1 MKTYMMEIKELKFSY
16 GFKKPDIFSDFSLT
30 LQPGAV
36 YGLLGKNGTGKSTL
50 LYLMCGLLR
59 PKSGSV
65 TFCGSEMSR
74 RQPSALQEIFIVPE
88 EFTLPAVTLAQ
99 YVKYNAQF
107 YPRFSNEILNNCLRD
122 FEMDSNLRLN
132 ELSMGQKK
140 KAFMSF
146 ALATNTRLLLMDEPT
161 NGFDIPSKS
170 QMRKVIASN
179 MSDEKTI
186 VVSTHQVRDVENLLD
201 HVLMVDSG
209 KTVARQQLRHAGI
222 QAPFHRPTDV
232 GTHRRS
238 HLCAAVTSRQQ
249 RNLCQPLRRRERNQ
263 S

>member
-30 LQPGAV
+30 LKPGAV

-122 FEMDSNLRLN
+122 FEMDGNLRLN

-170 QMRKVIASN
+170 QMRKVI
-179 MSDEKTI
+179 
-186 VVSTHQVRDVENLLD
+186 
-201 HVLMVDSG
+201 
-209 KTVARQQLRHAGI
+209 RQ
-222 QAPFHRPTDV
+222 T
-232 GTHRRS
+232 
-238 HLCAAVTSRQQ
+238 
-249 RNLCQPLRRRERNQ
+249 
-263 S
+263 

>member
-132 ELSMGQKK
+132 ELSMG
-140 KAFMSF
+140 
-146 ALATNTRLLLMDEPT
+146 
-161 NGFDIPSKS
+161 
-170 QMRKVIASN
+170 
-179 MSDEKTI
+179 
-186 VVSTHQVRDVENLLD
+186 
-201 HVLMVDSG
+201 
-209 KTVARQQLRHAGI
+209 
-222 QAPFHRPTDV
+222 
-232 GTHRRS
+232 
-238 HLCAAVTSRQQ
+238 
-249 RNLCQPLRRRERNQ
+249 RRRRRL
-263 S
+263 

>member
-1 MKTYMMEIKELKFSY
+1 MMEIKELKFSY

-161 NGFDIPSKS
+161 KGLDSYFKKEFAEILDLLKKQGVTIFMISHDIEFCASYADRCGLFFDGNIAASGTPKS
-170 QMRKVIASN
+170 FFAGNNFYTTAANRMARKYFPMAVTAA
-179 MSDEKTI
+179 
-186 VVSTHQVRDVENLLD
+186 DVAEALLD
-201 HVLMVDSG
+201 DSRCVIC
-209 KTVARQQLRHAGI
+209 KKR
-222 QAPFHRPTDV
+222 
-232 GTHRRS
+232 
-238 HLCAAVTSRQQ
+238 
-249 RNLCQPLRRRERNQ
+249 
-263 S
+263 

>member
-1 MKTYMMEIKELKFSY
+1 M
-16 GFKKPDIFSDFSLT
+16 
-30 LQPGAV
+30 

-122 FEMDSNLRLN
+122 FEMDGNLRLN

-186 VVSTHQVRDVENLLD
+186 VVSTHQVRDVESARPRAD
-201 HVLMVDSG
+201 G
-209 KTVARQQLRHAGI
+209 RQRQTVARQQLRHAGI

-232 GTHRRS
+232 GTHRRRPS
-238 HLCAAVTSRQQ
+238 MCS
-249 RNLCQPLRRRERNQ
+249 PLSKATAQFMPTASATRA
-263 S
+263 

>member
-122 FEMDSNLRLN
+122 FEMDGNLRLN

-170 QMRKVIASN
+170 QMRKVKRQTA
-179 MSDEKTI
+179 
-186 VVSTHQVRDVENLLD
+186 
-201 HVLMVDSG
+201 
-209 KTVARQQLRHAGI
+209 ARQQLRHAGI